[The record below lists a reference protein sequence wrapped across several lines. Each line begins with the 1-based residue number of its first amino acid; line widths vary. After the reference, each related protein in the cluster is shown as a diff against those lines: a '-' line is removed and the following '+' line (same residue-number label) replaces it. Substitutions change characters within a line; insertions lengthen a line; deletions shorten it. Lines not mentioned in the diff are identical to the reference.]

1 MRMRYRWALVALALV
16 VGLAVIAGFAITRDD
31 DEIQFQTSEV
41 TSGPIVRRALVSGT
55 LEPARMV
62 EVGSQI
68 SGTIAA
74 IEVDFNSTVKA
85 GQILARLDPA
95 SFQARLTEAE
105 AGLAKSRADRA
116 ERQAIL
122 DDARRKL
129 ESAQTLAGD
138 EQLARAELD
147 LARTTMLQAEADARG
162 ADAGIRAAQ
171 AGVAEARVSLEHTV
185 IRSPIDGVVI
195 GRQVDVGQTIA
206 ARMNAPVLFT
216 LGDLRRMR
224 LLADVPEG
232 DVGGVRQGSDVR
244 FVIES
249 IGDRPFTGTVAEVR
263 LAPALTQ
270 AASTSGAGS
279 TPTPTPTPTAT
290 TGTSTSGT
298 STSGTS
304 TSGTSAS
311 GTSASGTA
319 TSGTGT
325 GSPASTSST
334 PAAAASTSSAVSR
347 STSAQSATVQG
358 VVSYIAVI
366 DVDTANQNVP
376 PGGTAIVTLT
386 AGQRP
391 QAVRIPN
398 NALVFAPSAEVLAEV
413 GQTPPVLEPPGE
425 AAKERATRRGRVW
438 KFENKRFVPIAVEV
452 GIADDTWTELVSGD
466 VHPGDQLITAAAV
479 QKR

>member
-1 MRMRYRWALVALALV
+1 MRYRWALIVALVA
-16 VGLAVIAGFAITRDD
+16 GLSVIAGFVSTRGGDK
-31 DEIQFQTSEV
+31 IQVQTTEV
-41 TSGPIVRRALVSGT
+41 TSGPIVRRALVTGT

-62 EVGSQI
+62 EVGSQV

-74 IEVDFNSTVKA
+74 IEVDFNAIVKA
-85 GQILARLDPA
+85 GQVLARLDPA
-95 SFQARLTEAE
+95 TFQTRLAEAE
-105 AGLAKSRADRA
+105 AGLAKARADRA

-129 ESAQTLAGD
+129 ENAQALAGD

-147 LARTTMLQAEADARG
+147 LARTTMLQAEADVKG

-171 AGVAEARVSLEHTV
+171 AGVAEARVNLEHTV

-195 GRQVDVGQTIA
+195 GRNVDVGQTIA
-206 ARMNAPVLFT
+206 ARVNAPVLFT

-232 DVGGVRQGSDVR
+232 EVGGVRQGSQVR
-244 FVIES
+244 FEIES
-249 IGDRPFTGTVAEVR
+249 IGERAFIGTVAEVR
-263 LAPALTQ
+263 LAPALTE
-270 AASTSGAGS
+270 AASTSAAGS
-279 TPTPTPTPTAT
+279 TPVPTA
-290 TGTSTSGT
+290 TSGT

-304 TSGTSAS
+304 TSGTA
-311 GTSASGTA
+311 TSGTA
-319 TSGTGT
+319 TSGTST
-325 GSPASTSST
+325 GSPASST
-334 PAAAASTSSAVSR
+334 PATAASTSSAASR
-347 STSAQSATVQG
+347 STSAQSATRQG

-386 AGQRP
+386 AGERS

-398 NALVFAPSAEVLAEV
+398 NALVFAPSGDALAAV
-413 GQTPPVLEPPGE
+413 DQTPPVLERTGE
-425 AAKERATRRGRVW
+425 VAKGRATRRGRVW
-438 KFENKRFVPIAVEV
+438 KFENEQFVPIVVEV
-452 GIADDTWTELVSGD
+452 GVADDTWTELVSGD
-466 VHPGDQLITAAAV
+466 LRAGDRLITAAAV